1 MSKNEKA
8 NALMLKLNEIDR
20 DKCYV
25 TVEQII
31 KNGTEE
37 EIDFFYAKLC
47 EGK

>member
-1 MSKNEKA
+1 MSLYEKA
-8 NALMLKLNEIDR
+8 NALALKLSEIDR

-25 TVEQII
+25 TIEQII
-31 KNGTEE
+31 KNGTDE